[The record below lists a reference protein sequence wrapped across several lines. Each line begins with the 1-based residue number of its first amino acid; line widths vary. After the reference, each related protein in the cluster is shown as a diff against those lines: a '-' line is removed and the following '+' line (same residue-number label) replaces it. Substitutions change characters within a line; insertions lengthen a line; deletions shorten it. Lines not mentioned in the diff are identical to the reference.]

1 MMSETQKLEQHIR
14 GLKLKSSEKQVPKS
28 GYESPNSSAL
38 IKVSAMNEYFQ
49 SENSNIDDQIDR
61 LENEHNLLIS
71 YNDKNNLERYRSRS
85 LPRYAIPD
93 LPNLDENGLPTKP
106 MFNF

>member
-71 YNDKNNLERYRSRS
+71 YNDKNNYKNQLLINEKIFIIFE
-85 LPRYAIPD
+85 L
-93 LPNLDENGLPTKP
+93 
-106 MFNF
+106 